1 MTECA
6 DGCYK
11 HLRMDIKVKSMLS
24 VAESASYLGK
34 STKTVRRYVKQ
45 GLLPCA
51 RVNGKY
57 GAEIRIPRKA
67 LDRLVKILSKPSR
80 PEDDTLDLIKLYRKA
95 TPEMRELVRKI
106 LTSTPEEEE
115 EVPRGGFLRPFFRK
129 RGGEKE

>member
-1 MTECA
+1 
-6 DGCYK
+6 
-11 HLRMDIKVKSMLS
+11 MDVKVKNMLS

-45 GLLPCA
+45 GLLPCE
-51 RVNGKY
+51 RVSGKY

-67 LDRLVKILSKPSR
+67 LDRLARILSKPSR
-80 PEDDTLDLIKLYRKA
+80 PEDDALDLIKLYRKA

-115 EVPRGGFLRPFFRK
+115 EVSRGGFLRPFFRK
-129 RGGEKE
+129 RGGEKA